1 MSHTT
6 IRHPKQGINSKDSI
20 EETDENKEH
29 EDNYTYVELYSM
41 CKTDIEKALL
51 ETLKEN
57 NYRLP
62 DKYGITKK
70 DIKCDYGFYYEDLMV
85 FVLCID
91 ADMNEIELLNIDKET
106 KKLKSK
112 GIQIVE
118 IIFSKPLIQQINE
131 DIEIFIGR

>member
-1 MSHTT
+1 
-6 IRHPKQGINSKDSI
+6 
-20 EETDENKEH
+20 
-29 EDNYTYVELYSM
+29 
-41 CKTDIEKALL
+41 
-51 ETLKEN
+51 
-57 NYRLP
+57 
-62 DKYGITKK
+62 
-70 DIKCDYGFYYEDLMV
+70 MV